1 MRILFWLLTLAAL
14 AIGLTLLGRVSDGY
28 VLWVMPPWRVE
39 LSLNLFVVVQL
50 IVLVLT
56 YLMLRALFISLNLPS
71 VVAAYRER
79 RARQFDEHAAVTALR
94 HFWEGRYVQSLKFCE
109 KVSVTEGN
117 PRGTDGT
124 APAQGIAALVGLKS
138 AQALRD
144 PRRIDEWRAR
154 AEALDGAWRTARLM
168 AEIRI
173 ELDARDFAA
182 AATALAQLGAKER
195 RQISAQRL
203 ALRLAQGQGDWPELL
218 RLTRQLEKHGA
229 LTSDQARPLRLRA
242 QRGIIDSLQEDP
254 AQLMKLWQGMIA
266 ADREDAQIVQRIVR
280 ALTATGAGTESAQI
294 IEDYF
299 DEHWEPSLLTDYA
312 DCAGGDV
319 LRRIAHA
326 ERWLHEHPRDADLL
340 LALGRLCQKQ
350 QLWGKAQSYLE
361 ASLAITPASVN
372 PTGVAHIE
380 LARLL
385 DQLGRT
391 EDANRHYRAAAN
403 CAEQTVQSQSRGG
416 RKSV

>member
-50 IVLVLT
+50 LVLILT
-56 YLMLRALFISLNLPS
+56 YLLLRALFISLNLPS

-79 RARQFDEHAAVTALR
+79 RAHQYDEQAAVAALR
-94 HFWEGRYVQSLKFCE
+94 HFWEGRYAQSLKFCE
-109 KVSVTEGN
+109 KVSAG
-117 PRGTDGT
+117 GT
-124 APAQGIAALVGLKS
+124 ASAQGIAALVGLKS

-144 PRRIDEWRAR
+144 PRRITEWHAR
-154 AEALDGAWRTARLM
+154 AEALDDDWRTARLM

-173 ELDARDFAA
+173 ALDARDFAA
-182 AATALAQLGAKER
+182 AAAALEQLGSKER
-195 RQISAQRL
+195 RQIAAQRL
-203 ALRLAQGQGDWPELL
+203 ALRLAQGQGDWTELL
-218 RLTRQLEKHGA
+218 RLTRLLEKHGA

-254 AQLMKLWQGMIA
+254 AQLMRLWQGMVA
-266 ADREDAQIVQRIVR
+266 VDREDAQIVQRIVR
-280 ALTATGAGTESAQI
+280 ALTAAGACTESAQI

-299 DEHWEPSLLTDYA
+299 DEHWEPGLLADYA
-312 DCAGGDV
+312 DCVGGDV

-361 ASLAITPASVN
+361 ASLAITPAC
-372 PTGVAHIE
+372 TAHIE

-403 CAEQTVQSQSRGG
+403 CQEAVSQSRGG

>member
-28 VLWVMPPWRVE
+28 VLWVMPPWRIE
-39 LSLNLFVVVQL
+39 LSLNLFVVAQL
-50 IVLVLT
+50 LVLALT
-56 YLMLRALFISLNLPS
+56 YLLLRALFISLNLPT

-79 RARQFDEHAAVTALR
+79 RAHQFDEQAAVTALR
-94 HFWEGRYVQSLKFCE
+94 HFWEGRYAQSLKFCE
-109 KVSVTEGN
+109 KVGA
-117 PRGTDGT
+117 DGM

-144 PRRIDEWRAR
+144 AKRIAEWRAR
-154 AEALDGAWRTARLM
+154 AEALDEDWRTARLM

-173 ELDARDFAA
+173 ALDARDFAA
-182 AATALAQLGAKER
+182 AAAALDQLGSKER

-218 RLTRQLEKHGA
+218 RLTRLLEKHGA
-229 LTSDQARPLRLRA
+229 LTADQARPLRLRA
-242 QRGIIDSLQEDP
+242 QRGIIDSLQDDP
-254 AQLMKLWQGMIA
+254 AQLIKLWQGMIT
-266 ADREDAQIVQRIVR
+266 ADREDAQIVQRIVH
-280 ALTATGAGTESAQI
+280 ALTAAGACNESAQI

-312 DCAGGDV
+312 DCVGGDV
-319 LRRIAHA
+319 LRRIANA

-361 ASLAITPASVN
+361 ASLAVVPACA
-372 PTGVAHIE
+372 THIE

-403 CAEQTVQSQSRGG
+403 CADQQAQSSQSRGG

>member
-50 IVLVLT
+50 LVLVLT
-56 YLMLRALFISLNLPS
+56 YLLLRALFISLNLPS

-79 RARQFDEHAAVTALR
+79 RVRQLDEQAAVAALR
-94 HFWEGRYVQSLKFCE
+94 HFWEGRYAQSLKFCE
-109 KVSVTEGN
+109 KVSVTAGN
-117 PRGTDGT
+117 PRGTGGT
-124 APAQGIAALVGLKS
+124 APAQGVAALVGLKS

-144 PRRIDEWRAR
+144 PRRITEWRAR

-173 ELDARDFAA
+173 ALDARDFAA
-182 AATALAQLGAKER
+182 AATALAQLGSKER

-218 RLTRQLEKHGA
+218 RLTRLLEKHDA
-229 LTSDQARPLRLRA
+229 LTADQARPLRLRA
-242 QRGIIDSLQEDP
+242 QRGIIDSLQDDL
-254 AQLMKLWQGMIA
+254 AQLMKLWQGMIT
-266 ADREDAQIVQRIVR
+266 ADREDAQIVERIVR
-280 ALTATGAGTESAQI
+280 ALTAAGACTESAQI

-299 DEHWEPSLLTDYA
+299 DEPWEPGLLADYA
-312 DCAGGDV
+312 DCVGGDV
-319 LRRIAHA
+319 LRRIANA
-326 ERWLHEHPRDADLL
+326 ERWLHEHPQDADLL

-361 ASLAITPASVN
+361 ASLAITPDC
-372 PTGVAHIE
+372 VAHIE
-380 LARLL
+380 LARLF
-385 DQLGRT
+385 DHLGRA

-403 CAEQTVQSQSRGG
+403 CQEAASQSRGG